1 MLKRIYPI
9 FHKGK
14 KIYFSDWT
22 NLKTTEEAVLVMKE
36 TSDFIVKL
44 GQKKLLEIIDTTGS
58 YGTGETLKEV
68 KAVNIKV
75 KPYSGK
81 KAMIGLSKSQKLIL
95 NTVNLFSGTSVVGFD
110 DIEAAKDWLVK

>member
-1 MLKRIYPI
+1 MLQKIYPI

-22 NLKTTEEAVLVMKE
+22 NLKTTEEAVQVMTE
-36 TSDFIVKL
+36 TSDFIVNL

-68 KAVNIKV
+68 KIVNNKV
-75 KPYSGK
+75 KPFSGR

-95 NTVNLFSGTSVVGFD
+95 NTVNLFSGTNVVGFD
-110 DIEAAKDWLVK
+110 DVEDAKEWLVK